1 MLLSKYKTAGR
12 LIRKL
17 STIQDAQ
24 TIQDVDLK
32 ISKSLENPTD
42 EMECMENVNMKSEKK
57 SDCFL

>member
-32 ISKSLENPTD
+32 ISKSLETTD